1 MPYPAG
7 CRVQLEGNLLKKEG
21 VLQEPMGYRLYICPA
36 VGLSAEMAL
45 THELYGIP
53 VSKLDS
59 FVAQWLQPSRQW
71 KEEVLEVVRT
81 VEQFLREE
89 FVHWEQGLDQE
100 VRVLKVVKVRPGP
113 SVPTQRRRNPV

>member
-1 MPYPAG
+1 
-7 CRVQLEGNLLKKEG
+7 
-21 VLQEPMGYRLYICPA
+21 
-36 VGLSAEMAL
+36 MAL